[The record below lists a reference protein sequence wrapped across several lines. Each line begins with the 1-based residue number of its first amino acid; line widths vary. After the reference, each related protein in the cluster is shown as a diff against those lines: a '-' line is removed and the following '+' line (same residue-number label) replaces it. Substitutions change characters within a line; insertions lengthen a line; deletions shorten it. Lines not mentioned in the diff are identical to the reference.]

1 MPVGEGFQALFLLRC
16 GGFDSLGGLFPP
28 QRKTV
33 RDHGDKFA
41 VGGLALD
48 VGDGVAEELL
58 HGRNVIYR
66 TVYRYR
72 LL

>member
-1 MPVGEGFQALFLLRC
+1 MALFSFVPYALRRLS
-16 GGFDSLGGLFPP
+16 SLGGLFSP

-33 RDHGDKFA
+33 GNHGDKFA